1 MQLQSWVTG
10 DCQSKAKPTE
20 RLWKTNP
27 GADAQVRDPTSIF
40 LPTIC
45 DQRK

>member
-1 MQLQSWVTG
+1 MELQGGVTG
-10 DCQSKAKPTE
+10 DCRSKAKSTKGSG
-20 RLWKTNP
+20 KTNP
-27 GADAQVRDPTSIF
+27 GADAQVEDPASIF